1 VPPAQTRMVPVRVR
15 VDAATP
21 AAAIRSSSPCAPSAS
36 RTSKCANVQRY
47 RAMSYPL
54 ILLLCV
60 ATVVASCAW
69 SESSKIH
76 LLDSGYS
83 INAIDPIQVSIEMH
97 VNQLKQL
104 GGEINA
110 PQFRLFVAE
119 RLKWNGMCPLGWA
132 PLPCVEDGSCVHRF
146 RSSVTVPGRCIES

>member
-1 VPPAQTRMVPVRVR
+1 MRPRLAS
-15 VDAATP
+15 
-21 AAAIRSSSPCAPSAS
+21 AIRSTSPCALSAS
-36 RTSKCANVQRY
+36 RASKCANAQRY

-54 ILLLCV
+54 ILLLCIAPV
-60 ATVVASCAW
+60 LASCAW

-119 RLKWNGMCPLGWA
+119 RLKWNGMCPSGWA

-146 RSSVTVPGRCIES
+146 GSSVTVPGRCIES

>member
-1 VPPAQTRMVPVRVR
+1 
-15 VDAATP
+15 
-21 AAAIRSSSPCAPSAS
+21 
-36 RTSKCANVQRY
+36 
-47 RAMSYPL
+47 MSYPL

-60 ATVVASCAW
+60 ATLLASCAW

-119 RLKWNGMCPLGWA
+119 RVKWHGMCPLGWA
-132 PLPCVEDGSCVHRF
+132 PLPCVEEGSCVHRT
-146 RSSVTVPGRCIES
+146 RSTVTVPGRCTES

>member
-1 VPPAQTRMVPVRVR
+1 MNPRARWETK
-15 VDAATP
+15 
-21 AAAIRSSSPCAPSAS
+21 S
-36 RTSKCANVQRY
+36 Y
-47 RAMSYPL
+47 RAMRYPL

-60 ATVVASCAW
+60 ATVLASCAW